1 MIARVI
7 GQGKIQKQQFL
18 VYSTGNQNITR
29 KILENIHQ
37 PRDENTRLAFD
48 LEIAEELGT

>member
-1 MIARVI
+1 MTARVLERD
-7 GQGKIQKQQFL
+7 KIQKQQFL
-18 VYSTGNQNITR
+18 AYGTGNQNTTR
-29 KILENIHQ
+29 NKLENIHQ

>member
-1 MIARVI
+1 MIARVL
-7 GQGKIQKQQFL
+7 GRDKIQKQQFL
-18 VYSTGNQNITR
+18 VYGTGNQNTIR
-29 KILENIHQ
+29 KKLENIHQ